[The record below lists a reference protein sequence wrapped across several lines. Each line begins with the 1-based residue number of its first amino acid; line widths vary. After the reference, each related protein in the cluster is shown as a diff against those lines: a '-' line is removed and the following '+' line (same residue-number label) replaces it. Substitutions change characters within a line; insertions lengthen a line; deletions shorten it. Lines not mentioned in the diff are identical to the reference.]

1 MDKKKIAAA
10 VAGVMEYLKVEQAA
24 IAQAGGQ
31 AQDAA
36 PAFVM
41 APPMPPPSLYAISG
55 RQMAMQWRN
64 MFQMRAVRGL
74 K

>member
-10 VAGVMEYLKVEQAA
+10 VAGVMEYLKLEQAA
-24 IAQAGGQ
+24 TAQAEEQ
-31 AQDAA
+31 IAA
-36 PAFVM
+36 PAFLM

>member
-1 MDKKKIAAA
+1 MEKKKIAAA
-10 VAGVMEYLKVEQAA
+10 VAGVMEYLKVEQASM
-24 IAQAGGQ
+24 AQAGGQ
-31 AQDAA
+31 SQDSA
-36 PAFVM
+36 PVVVM
-41 APPMPPPSLYAISG
+41 APPMPPLSLYAVSG

>member
-10 VAGVMEYLKVEQAA
+10 VAGVMEYLKLEQAA
-24 IAQAGGQ
+24 VAQAGVQ
-31 AQDAA
+31 AEAA
-36 PAFVM
+36 PQAAAM

>member
-1 MDKKKIAAA
+1 MEKKKIAAA

-24 IAQAGGQ
+24 IYQAGGQ
-31 AQDAA
+31 AEVA
-36 PAFVM
+36 PVMM
-41 APPMPPPSLYAISG
+41 APPMPPPSLYSISG
-55 RQMAMQWRN
+55 RQMVMQWRN